1 MRKKHHL
8 WLVLVVIFLAVF
20 TACNPSQDSK
30 IEKDAVE
37 MGPNSLERVVERGK
51 IIALTD
57 YNSINY
63 YIYRGEPM
71 GYQYEMLKA
80 FSQNLGVRLELR
92 IEDNLQKAM
101 RQLEKGDVDIIA
113 LGMTV
118 TGKRQERFD
127 FTNPIFITRQVL
139 VQRMPEGW
147 QRMQTRDEIE
157 SKLLRSSL
165 ELAGKTIY
173 VQAGSVFKKR
183 LETLADEIGDT
194 IIIKEDKREVEELI
208 AAVANG
214 EIDYTVADE
223 HIALVNERNYPQ
235 IDVKMPVSFPQK
247 LAWALR
253 KEKNNALLKEI
264 NHWLGDFDNT
274 LESRLLYDKYFKSNR
289 TRYLARSEY
298 NSFNGGRLSDFD
310 KTIKEVAREIGW
322 DWRLL
327 ASLIYQESEFKPDA
341 VSWAGAY
348 GLMQLMPV
356 VMEQFGI
363 DSTASP
369 QEQIRIG
376 GKFIQYLDKQI
387 PESVVDSAERI
398 KFVLAAYNAGV
409 GHVLDARR
417 LAAKYN
423 KNPDVWDDNVDF
435 FMRNKSKPAF
445 YHDPVVY
452 YGYARGEETYAFV
465 DQITERYDHY
475 RNLISQ

>member
-1 MRKKHHL
+1 MLKKGNL
-8 WLVLVVIFLAVF
+8 WLILGAFVFLLLAGCERSEKQKAIVKIAV
-20 TACNPSQDSK
+20 D
-30 IEKDAVE
+30 E
-37 MGPNSLERVVERGK
+37 PNSLEKIVQRGK
-51 IIALTD
+51 VIALTD

-71 GYQYEMLKA
+71 GYQYELLKA
-80 FSQNLGVRLELR
+80 FSNYLGVRLELR
-92 IEDNLQKAM
+92 IEDNLQKGM
-101 RQLEKGDVDIIA
+101 RQLEKGDVDLIA
-113 LGMTV
+113 MGITV

-139 VQRMPEGW
+139 VQRMPDGW
-147 QRMQTRDEIE
+147 RRLQTRDEIE

-165 ELAGKTIY
+165 ELAGKTVY

-194 IIIKEDKREVEELI
+194 IIIQEDKREVEELI

-214 EIDYTVADE
+214 EIEFTVADE
-223 HIALVNERNYPQ
+223 HIALVNEQNYPQ
-235 IDVKMPVSFPQK
+235 IDAKMPVSFSQK

-253 KEKNNALLKEI
+253 KEKDNVFLKEI
-264 NHWLGDFDNT
+264 NHWLSEYENT
-274 LESRLLYDKYFKSNR
+274 LEARLLYDKYFKSKR
-289 TRYLARSEY
+289 TRYLAQSEY
-298 NSFNGGRLSDFD
+298 NSLNGGRLSDFD
-310 KTIKEVAREIGW
+310 DAIKRVANDIRW

-327 ASLIYQESEFKPDA
+327 ASLIYQESEFKPEA
-341 VSWAGAY
+341 VSWAGAF

-356 VMEQFGI
+356 VMDQFGI

-369 QEQIRIG
+369 QEQIQIG

-387 PESVVDSAERI
+387 PETVTDSLDRI
-398 KFVLAAYNAGV
+398 KFILAAYNAGV

-465 DQITERYDHY
+465 DQIIERYDHY
-475 RNLISQ
+475 RNLIVQ